1 MTENKKFTDVY
12 EETQNLNWITRI
24 LHRVR
29 YANLERLAVRV
40 SNEIPRR
47 QLRIIDIGCGP
58 AKAFQVLSD
67 LGIDFE
73 YKGIEL
79 HEGFCEVALSR
90 YLKKRNFSIVCDS
103 VENQFDKFEDADLII
118 GLESFEHIPEWLVV
132 RTIEAIAKSSFKY
145 LYITVPNEVGPAIFV
160 KNVGSLSMGYRR
172 YKEYSWAE
180 TFYASIYELDKFG
193 RHTTGHKGFDWRW
206 LAQTLRQNVKIVK
219 KTTSP
224 IRLVPKF
231 ISPSIGFICI
241 KS

>member
-1 MTENKKFTDVY
+1 MTDKQHQY
-12 EETQNLNWITRI
+12 EKIQNLNAITRV

-29 YANLERLAVRV
+29 YANLEKLAVRV
-40 SNEIPRR
+40 SNEIPRTIK
-47 QLRIIDIGCGP
+47 IIDIGCGP
-58 AKAFQVLSD
+58 AKSFKVLSD

-79 HEGFCEVALSR
+79 REDYCELALSR
-90 YLKKRNFSIVCDS
+90 YKKKSNFSIVCDS

-132 RTIEAIAKSSFKY
+132 RTIEAISKSSFKY
-145 LYITVPNEVGPAIFV
+145 LYITVPNEVGPAILV
-160 KNVGSLSMGYRR
+160 KNVGSLTMGYIRH
-172 YKEYSWAE
+172 KEYSWAE
-180 TFYASIYELDKFG
+180 TFYASIYELDKVE
-193 RHTTGHKGFDWRW
+193 RHSTGHKGFDWRW

-241 KS
+241 QS

>member
-1 MTENKKFTDVY
+1 
-12 EETQNLNWITRI
+12 
-24 LHRVR
+24 LHRNR

-58 AKAFQVLSD
+58 ATAFQVLSG

-79 HEGFCEVALSR
+79 REDFCEIVLSR
-90 YLKKRNFSIVCDS
+90 YRKKRNFSIVCDS

-160 KNVGSLSMGYRR
+160 KNVGSLSMGYSR

-180 TFYASIYELDKFG
+180 TFYASIYELDKVE

-206 LAQTLRQNVKIVK
+206 LAQTLRQNVKIAK